1 MRLKPLYRRS
11 RQLVA
16 YWQDG
21 QLVFENYA
29 TGRRVSADPVAS
41 TILSVFD
48 DWIPAQALAQRLPGH
63 DPNALRRAVD
73 GLERATLLERRDRPR
88 RRAAAL
94 DAWKG
99 WNPAAGFFH
108 FTTRDHRYLEHESD
122 VRKIGL
128 HAQVAPPPPGVKR
141 LPASLPRVD
150 LPAPQVDG
158 EFPGVLL
165 ARRTWRRFA
174 PRPIALEDLATVL
187 GLTFR
192 IQAWMDT
199 GPQGRAPL
207 KTSPSGGARHP
218 LEAYVLARHV
228 AGLAPGL
235 YHYEADRHLLARL
248 RRGVSPGQIA
258 RYLPSQSWYGDTA
271 VLVLITAVFPRTQ
284 WRYDSARAYR
294 VVLAESGH
302 VCQTLL
308 LTATWL
314 GLAPFCTMAL
324 ADSRIEADLGVDGVA
339 EAILYAA
346 GFGAR
351 PQRTTRGQIPRR
363 VTR

>member
-1 MRLKPLYRRS
+1 
-11 RQLVA
+11 VA

-29 TGRRVSADPVAS
+29 TGRRVSADPVAC

-48 DWIPAQALAQRLPGH
+48 DWIPAQALAECLPGH
-63 DPNALRRAVD
+63 DPDALRRAVNT
-73 GLERATLLERRDRPR
+73 LERATLLERRDRPQP
-88 RRAAAL
+88 RAAAL
-94 DAWKG
+94 DAWKS
-99 WNPAAGFFH
+99 WNPAAGFLH
-108 FTTRDHRYLEHESD
+108 FTTRDLRYLEHESD
-122 VRKIGL
+122 VRQIGRK
-128 HAQVAPPPPGVKR
+128 AKAAPPPPAVKR
-141 LPASLPRVD
+141 LPPSVPRVA
-150 LPAPQVDG
+150 LPAPRVDG

-174 PRPIALEDLATVL
+174 PRAIAVEDLATVL
-187 GLTFR
+187 SLTFR
-192 IQAWMDT
+192 VQGWMDT
-199 GPQGRAPL
+199 GPQGLAPL
-207 KTSPSGGARHP
+207 TTSPSGGARHP
-218 LEAYVLARHV
+218 LEAYVLVRQV

-248 RRGVSPGQIA
+248 RRGVSPQQIA
-258 RYLPSQSWYGDTA
+258 RYLPSQSWFGTAA
-271 VLVLITAVFPRTQ
+271 VLVLITAVFQRTQ

-294 VVLAESGH
+294 VVLAEAGH

-339 EAILYAA
+339 EGILYAA

-351 PQRTTRGQIPRR
+351 PLRTIRSQIPRR
-363 VTR
+363 VKRRARGTPGR